1 MIKFIKFGNPCVIDR
16 EKKKRKLD
24 RIDSEV
30 NEILSCLVVFYSK
43 IILIKMKLYLM
54 ELIIKKE

>member
-43 IILIKMKLYLM
+43 IILIKMKLL
-54 ELIIKKE
+54 